1 MGQRGACKFC
11 TVKYNA
17 NSFTLTN
24 KVYLLQR
31 ENIQGAISNS
41 YIPPWGWC
49 CTLVFSVTMTTREVF
64 LSCSS
69 RGVLLVFN
77 SLQVH
82 FDPPPI
88 FVSLPYSSTGVGG
101 RRWRV
106 WQSQLSSLGKVY
118 PIILPDSLTDPTQ
131 GISLT
136 ELAEQMVITSLGR
149 VREVRGC
156 EG

>member
-1 MGQRGACKFC
+1 MKCQFS
-11 TVKYNA
+11 NA
-17 NSFTLTN
+17 NSFTLT
-24 KVYLLQR
+24 KYTYCKYLVIAGDGVY
-31 ENIQGAISNS
+31 
-41 YIPPWGWC
+41 
-49 CTLVFSVTMTTREVF
+49 TLVFTHWCLVLPWQQGKYCSVLRE
-64 LSCSS
+64 
-69 RGVLLVFN
+69 RVLLVFDP
-77 SLQVH
+77 LQVH
-82 FDPPPI
+82 FDPPPV

-131 GISLT
+131 GVSLT

>member
-1 MGQRGACKFC
+1 M
-11 TVKYNA
+11 
-17 NSFTLTN
+17 
-24 KVYLLQR
+24 
-31 ENIQGAISNS
+31 
-41 YIPPWGWC
+41 
-49 CTLVFSVTMTTREVF
+49 FSVTLATREVF
-64 LSCSS
+64 LSCST
-69 RGVLLVFN
+69 GVQCYLGNNRLVFDP
-77 SLQVH
+77 LQVH
-82 FDPPPI
+82 FDPPPV

-131 GISLT
+131 GVSLT

-156 EG
+156 EGLGRMYVRG